1 MRLLSV
7 AIALLLA
14 LPASARDEA
23 SKEIPAT
30 AKKSARKA
38 PAGKPEE
45 PSPEM
50 RRRIAALALEQVAFG
65 SISLLPVR
73 FENSRLA
80 GPFED
85 GGRRLYCV
93 SSHMKGRTFGKAERP
108 KAVFREEAGLLT
120 VLDDD
125 EVCQGHRTRPFEEL
139 DTPKDP

>member
-50 RRRIAALALEQVAFG
+50 RRRIAALALKQVAFG
-65 SISLLPVR
+65 SISL
-73 FENSRLA
+73 
-80 GPFED
+80 
-85 GGRRLYCV
+85 
-93 SSHMKGRTFGKAERP
+93 
-108 KAVFREEAGLLT
+108 
-120 VLDDD
+120 
-125 EVCQGHRTRPFEEL
+125 
-139 DTPKDP
+139 